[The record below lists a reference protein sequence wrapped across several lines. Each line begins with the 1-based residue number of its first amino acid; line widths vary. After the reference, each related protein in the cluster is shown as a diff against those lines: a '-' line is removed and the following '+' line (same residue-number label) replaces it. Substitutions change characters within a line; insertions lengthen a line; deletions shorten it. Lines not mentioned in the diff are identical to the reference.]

1 MERFEGPA
9 ELVWVANST
18 LTLTSEVRIEV
29 TALESGWSARLMKP
43 AEDVSWVAT
52 ILENPFEV
60 RFSDGSAFAVGIS
73 GPDEDGALVLWD
85 WEQEGD
91 RPQLCPGCGSAMT
104 YTGFTVDVTGQHADA
119 ADFHCPRCD
128 ADQKRFSPGGTP
140 PTN

>member
-1 MERFEGPA
+1 M
-9 ELVWVANST
+9 WVANST

-85 WEQEGD
+85 WEQEATAPNSVPGAA
-91 RPQLCPGCGSAMT
+91 RP
-104 YTGFTVDVTGQHADA
+104 
-119 ADFHCPRCD
+119 
-128 ADQKRFSPGGTP
+128 
-140 PTN
+140 